1 MGEKTEAQPPDGAEN
16 EENTRSGRR
25 NKRPGASRDRPC
37 RRRNVSGQ
45 RRAAPKKRPFSFG
58 MSCSMRPAPREGRRR
73 AAQRRD
79 RFGGADGAPKR
90 HFVTA
95 DGGENRP
102 GIGCGLRPGGNCKA
116 PGAWTAAVGGGRLS
130 VGVGRKRPLGHPLR
144 LVQRMDAAAS
154 IRRSPSEKMRRK
166 ELAGRQREGE
176 RGCRSGKAAF
186 CLLLPAI
193 LVYRY
198 TGILVKRGE
207 AVFLNKSRGGFLL
220 ILNRR
225 RENGRISGRQTGA
238 VGACAAAFC
247 FMRPFRAET
256 LRTVFQAFRSENRFV
271 FQQTLSNLSLR
282 GGHFQCPTRQSLTE
296 RDGIPERGAAGL
308 RREIRPLTV

>member
-45 RRAAPKKRPFSFG
+45 RRTAPKKRPFSFG

-116 PGAWTAAVGGGRLS
+116 PGAWTAAVGG
-130 VGVGRKRPLGHPLR
+130 
-144 LVQRMDAAAS
+144 
-154 IRRSPSEKMRRK
+154 E
-166 ELAGRQREGE
+166 E
-176 RGCRSGKAAF
+176 GCRSVSEGNGHW
-186 CLLLPAI
+186 
-193 LVYRY
+193 
-198 TGILVKRGE
+198 GILCALCSAWMPPHLSDEARPKR
-207 AVFLNKSRGGFLL
+207 
-220 ILNRR
+220 
-225 RENGRISGRQTGA
+225 
-238 VGACAAAFC
+238 
-247 FMRPFRAET
+247 
-256 LRTVFQAFRSENRFV
+256 
-271 FQQTLSNLSLR
+271 
-282 GGHFQCPTRQSLTE
+282 
-296 RDGIPERGAAGL
+296 
-308 RREIRPLTV
+308 

>member
-58 MSCSMRPAPREGRRR
+58 MSCSMRPAPREGRTRGAAPRQVRQRGRR
-73 AAQRRD
+73 TEAAFCHGGRRRKSTRD
-79 RFGGADGAPKR
+79 RVRPASRRKLQSTGRLDGRCRGRK
-90 HFVTA
+90 
-95 DGGENRP
+95 
-102 GIGCGLRPGGNCKA
+102 
-116 PGAWTAAVGGGRLS
+116 AVGRC
-130 VGVGRKRPLGHPLR
+130 RKETAIGASSR

-154 IRRSPSEKMRRK
+154 IRRSPSERMRRK

-207 AVFLNKSRGGFLL
+207 TVFLNKSWGGFLL

-225 RENGRISGRQTGA
+225 RENGRISGRQTGTE
-238 VGACAAAFC
+238 GACAAAFC
-247 FMRPFRAET
+247 FMRSF
-256 LRTVFQAFRSENRFV
+256 L
-271 FQQTLSNLSLR
+271 
-282 GGHFQCPTRQSLTE
+282 
-296 RDGIPERGAAGL
+296 RGAAPH
-308 RREIRPLTV
+308 RFSSVSF

>member
-1 MGEKTEAQPPDGAEN
+1 MPEEERLRAAAHSSEKAAFFVRNELLHAPCTARRTETRGAAP
-16 EENTRSGRR
+16 RQVRRRGRR
-25 NKRPGASRDRPC
+25 AE
-37 RRRNVSGQ
+37 
-45 RRAAPKKRPFSFG
+45 AAFCHG
-58 MSCSMRPAPREGRRR
+58 GRRR
-73 AAQRRD
+73 KSTRD
-79 RFGGADGAPKR
+79 RVRPASRRKLQSTGRLDGR
-90 HFVTA
+90 C
-95 DGGENRP
+95 R
-102 GIGCGLRPGGNCKA
+102 
-116 PGAWTAAVGGGRLS
+116 GGGRLS

-207 AVFLNKSRGGFLL
+207 TVFLNKSWGGFLL

-225 RENGRISGRQTGA
+225 RENGRISGGQTGT

-247 FMRPFRAET
+247 FMRLFCAVVLRAA
-256 LRTVFQAFRSENRFV
+256 FQAFRSENRFV

-282 GGHFQCPTRQSLTE
+282 GGRIFCAR
-296 RDGIPERGAAGL
+296 RGNL
-308 RREIRPLTV
+308 

>member
-58 MSCSMRPAPREGRRR
+58 MSCSMRPAPREGRTRGAAPRQVRQRGRR
-73 AAQRRD
+73 AEAAFCHGGRRRKSTRD
-79 RFGGADGAPKR
+79 RVRPASRRKLQSTGHLDGR
-90 HFVTA
+90 C
-95 DGGENRP
+95 R
-102 GIGCGLRPGGNCKA
+102 
-116 PGAWTAAVGGGRLS
+116 GGGRLS
-130 VGVGRKRPLGHPLR
+130 VGVGRERPLGHPLR
-144 LVQRMDAAAS
+144 LVQRMGAAAS
-154 IRRSPSEKMRRK
+154 IRRSPSERMRRK

-207 AVFLNKSRGGFLL
+207 TVFLNKSRGRFLL
-220 ILNRR
+220 ILNIR
-225 RENGRISGRQTGA
+225 RENGRISGRQTGTE
-238 VGACAAAFC
+238 GACAAAFC
-247 FMRPFRAET
+247 FMRSF
-256 LRTVFQAFRSENRFV
+256 L
-271 FQQTLSNLSLR
+271 
-282 GGHFQCPTRQSLTE
+282 
-296 RDGIPERGAAGL
+296 RGAAPHCFSS
-308 RREIRPLTV
+308 ISF

>member
-58 MSCSMRPAPREGRRR
+58 MSCSMRPAPREGRTRGAAPRQVRQRGRR
-73 AAQRRD
+73 AEAAFCHGGRR
-79 RFGGADGAPKR
+79 R
-90 HFVTA
+90 
-95 DGGENRP
+95 NRP

-130 VGVGRKRPLGHPLR
+130 VGVGRERPLGHPLR

-154 IRRSPSEKMRRK
+154 IRRSPSERMRRK

-225 RENGRISGRQTGA
+225 RENGRISGRQTGTE
-238 VGACAAAFC
+238 GACAAAFC
-247 FMRPFRAET
+247 FMRSF
-256 LRTVFQAFRSENRFV
+256 
-271 FQQTLSNLSLR
+271 LR
-282 GGHFQCPTRQSLTE
+282 GGAPHRFSS
-296 RDGIPERGAAGL
+296 
-308 RREIRPLTV
+308 VSF

>member
-16 EENTRSGRR
+16 EENTRRGRR

-45 RRAAPKKRPFSFG
+45 RRTAPKKRPFSFG
-58 MSCSMRPAPREGRRR
+58 MSCSMRPAPREGRTRG
-73 AAQRRD
+73 AAPR
-79 RFGGADGAPKR
+79 R

-130 VGVGRKRPLGHPLR
+130 VGVGRERPLGHPLR

-154 IRRSPSEKMRRK
+154 IRRSPSERMRRK

-225 RENGRISGRQTGA
+225 RENGRISGRQTGTE
-238 VGACAAAFC
+238 GACAAAFC
-247 FMRPFRAET
+247 FMRPFFARWCSAP
-256 LRTVFQAFRSENRFV
+256 FFKRFV
-271 FQQTLSNLSLR
+271 LKTVSFSSKPDQICHCEEGAFFAPDAAIFDGTRRHPGTKR
-282 GGHFQCPTRQSLTE
+282 GR
-296 RDGIPERGAAGL
+296 AA
-308 RREIRPLTV
+308 P